1 MGILF
6 RVLLA
11 AVGAIAAFVIASQFR
26 PRAYL
31 ELDRP
36 EERRVPNV
44 SFRS

>member
-11 AVGAIAAFVIASQFR
+11 AVGAIAVFVIASQFR

-36 EERRVPNV
+36 EERRAPKV
-44 SFRS
+44 SFGS

>member
-1 MGILF
+1 MRIPF

-11 AVGAIAAFVIASQFR
+11 AGGAIVAFVIVSQFR

-36 EERRVPNV
+36 EERRVPKV
-44 SFRS
+44 SFGS

>member
-1 MGILF
+1 MGIPF

-11 AVGAIAAFVIASQFR
+11 TVDAIAAFVIASQFR

-36 EERRVPNV
+36 EERRAPKV
-44 SFRS
+44 SFGS